1 MTSETPSA
9 TPHPTPS
16 ATPSPA
22 PNAAPA
28 ARPSSQ
34 TNAVGPGAAPARPA
48 VVSHVKAQYD
58 AELPAALERACAPFG
73 GFGALVKPGERIGVK
88 VNLLRAAPPEKVV
101 TTHPETLRAVL
112 RAIKA
117 AGATPFVGDSPG
129 GPGRER
135 QVRRGYEVS
144 GMAAVCREEDVE
156 LLVPDADVVELA
168 APDGR
173 LFRTF
178 PVGRC
183 WTTADGIIQVG
194 PLKTHGLMR
203 LTGAVK
209 LTFGCVTGLRKGQ
222 LHVRASERADFAD
235 MLLDL
240 HLALAPRLTVIDAIV
255 AMQGKGPGSGT
266 PRAMGSL
273 LAAVDSS
280 ALDAALADLTVHKRR
295 DIYTLAAA
303 ERRGLIDLNDP
314 YRLEGDPIVPDHG
327 FEHAPRDAQERV
339 PPALRRL
346 ARHALTSRPRLVNPA
361 VCTRCGDCAQI
372 CGANAI
378 TMAPMPVYDNDK
390 CVRCYACTEI
400 CPTTAIQDVRPLTLR
415 LLRADR

>member
-1 MTSETPSA
+1 MSDPRS
-9 TPHPTPS
+9 S
-16 ATPSPA
+16 D
-22 PNAAPA
+22 AAPA
-28 ARPSSQ
+28 AQ
-34 TNAVGPGAAPARPA
+34 TRRPA
-48 VVSHVKAQYD
+48 IVGHVKAAYGPD
-58 AELPAALERACAPFG
+58 LPAALERACAPFG

-101 TTHPETLRAVL
+101 TTHPESLRAVL
-112 RAIKA
+112 RALKA

-156 LLVPDADVVELA
+156 LLVPDTDVVELA
-168 APDGR
+168 TPAGR
-173 LFRTF
+173 LFRSF

-183 WTTADGIIQVG
+183 WTEADGIVQVG

-222 LHVRASERADFAD
+222 LHVRASERGDFAD

-240 HLALAPRLTVIDAIV
+240 HLALAPRLSVIDAIV

-273 LAAVDSS
+273 FAATDGS
-280 ALDAALADLTVHKRR
+280 ALDAALADLTVHERR
-295 DIYTLAAA
+295 SVYTLAAA
-303 ERRGLIDLNDP
+303 ERRGLIDIDDP
-314 YRLEGDPIVPDHG
+314 YRLDGDPLVPDHG
-327 FEHAPRDAQERV
+327 FEHSPRDAQDML
-339 PPALRRL
+339 PPVVHRLLRG
-346 ARHALTSRPRLVNPA
+346 ALTSRPRLVDESA
-361 VCTRCGDCAQI
+361 CTRCGDCAQI
-372 CGANAI
+372 CGASAI
-378 TMAPMPVYDNDK
+378 TLAPTPVYDDAK

-400 CPTTAIQDVRPLTLR
+400 CPTAAIQDVRPLTLR
-415 LLRADR
+415 LLRAGR

>member
-1 MTSETPSA
+1 MGHTFDPRHAPGTAPGSQAASAPHRSHAPGTAPRTPA
-9 TPHPTPS
+9 T
-16 ATPSPA
+16 
-22 PNAAPA
+22 
-28 ARPSSQ
+28 
-34 TNAVGPGAAPARPA
+34 VG
-48 VVSHVKAQYD
+48 HVKARYD
-58 AELPAALERACAPFG
+58 AGLPAALERVCAPFG
-73 GFGALVKPGERIGVK
+73 GIGALVAPGERIGVK
-88 VNLLRAAPPEKVV
+88 VNLLRGAPPEKVV
-101 TTHPETLRAVL
+101 TTHPETLRALL

-135 QVRRGYEVS
+135 LVRRAYEVS

-156 LLVPDADVVELA
+156 LIVPDSDVVELA
-168 APDGR
+168 TPDGR
-173 LFRTF
+173 LFRSF

-222 LHVRASERADFAD
+222 LHVRAAERADFAD

-266 PRAMGSL
+266 PRVMGSL
-273 LAAVDSS
+273 FAATDGS
-280 ALDAALADLTVHKRR
+280 AVDAALADLTVHERR
-295 DIYTLAAA
+295 SIYTLAAA
-303 ERRGLIDLNDP
+303 ERRGLIDLADP

-327 FEHAPRDAQERV
+327 FEHSPRDAQDRL
-339 PPALRRL
+339 PAPVHRLLRG
-346 ARHALTSRPRLVNPA
+346 ALTSRPRLVDPA
-361 VCTRCGDCAQI
+361 ACTRCGDCAQI
-372 CGANAI
+372 CGASAI
-378 TMAPMPVYDNDK
+378 TLAPKPVYDDDK

-400 CPTTAIQDVRPLTLR
+400 CPTAAIQDVPPLTLR
-415 LLRADR
+415 LLHAGR

>member
-1 MTSETPSA
+1 MTPSL
-9 TPHPTPS
+9 
-16 ATPSPA
+16 
-22 PNAAPA
+22 
-28 ARPSSQ
+28 
-34 TNAVGPGAAPARPA
+34 
-48 VVSHVKAQYD
+48 VSHVKAQYGPG
-58 AELPAALERACAPFG
+58 LPAALGRACAPFG
-73 GFGALVKPGERIGVK
+73 GFSDLVHPGERIGVK

-112 RAIKA
+112 RALKA
-117 AGATPFVGDSPG
+117 VGATPFVGDSPG
-129 GPGRER
+129 GPGTER
-135 QVRRGYEVS
+135 RVSRAYEIT

-156 LLVPDADVVELA
+156 LLVPDSDVVELA

-183 WTTADGIIQVG
+183 WTEADGIVQVG

-222 LHVRASERADFAD
+222 LHVRASERTDFAD

-266 PRAMGSL
+266 PRDMGSL
-273 LAAVDSS
+273 FAATDGS
-280 ALDAALADLTVHKRR
+280 ALDAALADLTVHERR
-295 DIYTLAAA
+295 SIYTLTAA
-303 ERRGLIDLNDP
+303 EHRGLIDLDDP

-327 FEHAPRDAQERV
+327 FQHAPRDAQDRL
-339 PPALRRL
+339 PPALR
-346 ARHALTSRPRLVNPA
+346 HAVRGLLTSRPRLVDEQA
-361 VCTRCGDCAQI
+361 CTRCGDCAQI
-372 CGANAI
+372 CGADAI
-378 TMAPMPVYDNDK
+378 TLAPTPVYDNDK

-400 CPTTAIQDVRPLTLR
+400 CPTAAIQDVRPLTLR
-415 LLRADR
+415 LFGVRR